1 MGVPLALESNAADE
15 AAAAGGVSGEAETEA
30 DEAADGGVGD
40 GELGGF
46 SSSYLRTNHYIHGA
60 PCIQQIN

>member
-15 AAAAGGVSGEAETEA
+15 AAAAGGVSGEAEAEA

-46 SSSYLRTNHYIHGA
+46 SSSYLVYGERGL
-60 PCIQQIN
+60 CCCFG